1 MKVHWEPRAKMAQ
14 RQVAPRHSPPYRKIS
29 AETSGDGPGGF
40 VFTPLALW
48 RGVLALQASFG
59 RAGGEALSVWSQRQD
74 ETNTDHAD
82 ETDRKMNPNN
92 PWSRQKEN
100 IYIIHLINNIF
111 KTYNDDKKQNITS
124 ARAAADSGDGR
135 EG

>member
-1 MKVHWEPRAKMAQ
+1 MHATHKTCTTD
-14 RQVAPRHSPPYRKIS
+14 SPDIISPYRKIS
-29 AETSGDGPGGF
+29 AETSRDG
-40 VFTPLALW
+40 L
-48 RGVLALQASFG
+48 
-59 RAGGEALSVWSQRQD
+59 GELFLSVWSQRQD

-111 KTYNDDKKQNITS
+111 KT
-124 ARAAADSGDGR
+124 
-135 EG
+135 

>member
-1 MKVHWEPRAKMAQ
+1 MP
-14 RQVAPRHSPPYRKIS
+14 PDISPYRKIS
-29 AETSGDGPGGF
+29 AETSDEDGLGGF

-92 PWSRQKEN
+92 PVIKGNYSVA
-100 IYIIHLINNIF
+100 F
-111 KTYNDDKKQNITS
+111 KKNKYFCTRKDYKN
-124 ARAAADSGDGR
+124 A
-135 EG
+135 

>member
-1 MKVHWEPRAKMAQ
+1 MSDFEQ
-14 RQVAPRHSPPYRKIS
+14 RSKIS
-29 AETSGDGPGGF
+29 AETSGDG
-40 VFTPLALW
+40 L
-48 RGVLALQASFG
+48 
-59 RAGGEALSVWSQRQD
+59 GELFLSVWSQRQD

-111 KTYNDDKKQNITS
+111 KT
-124 ARAAADSGDGR
+124 
-135 EG
+135 